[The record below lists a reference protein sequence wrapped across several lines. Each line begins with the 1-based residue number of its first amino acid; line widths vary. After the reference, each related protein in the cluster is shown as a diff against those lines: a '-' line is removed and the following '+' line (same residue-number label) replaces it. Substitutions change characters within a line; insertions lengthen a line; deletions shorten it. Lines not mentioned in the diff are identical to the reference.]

1 MSTHEIQGL
10 VFQKGQ
16 FTFSDG
22 KQNEGMIISRYNIPM
37 GRIEYY
43 LIPSGNMLAYQAAR
57 SHHDMDA
64 HKKLGIPVEIG
75 NIMQAKMIN

>member
-1 MSTHEIQGL
+1 MSTHEIQNL

-22 KQNEGMIISRYNIPM
+22 KQNEGMIISRYNIPQ
-37 GRIEYY
+37 GRVEYY
-43 LIPSGNMLAYQAAR
+43 LIPTSNMLAYQAAR
-57 SHHDMDA
+57 SHHELDA
-64 HKKLGIPVEIG
+64 HKKLGMVVEIG